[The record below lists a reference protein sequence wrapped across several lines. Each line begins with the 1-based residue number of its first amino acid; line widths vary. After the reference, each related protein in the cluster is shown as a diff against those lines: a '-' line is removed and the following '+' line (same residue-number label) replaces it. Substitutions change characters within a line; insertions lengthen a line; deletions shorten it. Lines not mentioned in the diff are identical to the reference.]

1 MDFCHHEADVLE
13 EISRLQ
19 EGITELQDHHCYQ
32 ANSAGALIPGCAI
45 CTSMAHLTLQM
56 GFRCNASC
64 PFCFLDTYQEAESHP
79 LEYSHRQMVLQ
90 DFQARRQEIEGIA
103 ISGGEPLLY
112 LDELETCVKRIRQI
126 KPDIYLW
133 LYTNGILAD
142 KNNLARV
149 QSLGVNEIRFDL
161 AASNYGSRIIE
172 HVSLARP
179 LFPFLAVEVPSY
191 PVQKELL
198 LAVLDELD
206 RIGIDQLNLQEL
218 LLTPKSMKKV
228 QGEGYEAGF
237 LCFQKYFLYGSWKM
251 TYKIMC
257 YCLDHRYSFTV
268 NQQYPVCFLRCLQC
282 C

>member
-19 EGITELQDHHCYQ
+19 EGITELRDHHCYQ

-45 CTSMAHLTLQM
+45 CTRMTHLTLQM

-64 PFCFLDTYQEAESHP
+64 PFCFLDTYWEAESRP
-79 LEYSHRQMVLQ
+79 LEDNHRQMVLR
-90 DFQARRQEIEGIA
+90 DFQARWEEIEGIA

-112 LDELETCVKRIRQI
+112 LEELETYVRRIRQI

-142 KNNLARV
+142 KNNLVRV
-149 QSLGVNEIRFDL
+149 QSLGINEIRFNL
-161 AASNYGSRIIE
+161 AASNYDSHIIE
-172 HVSLARP
+172 HISLARP
-179 LFPFLAVEVPSY
+179 LFPSLAVEIPSY

-206 RIGIDQLNLQEL
+206 HIGIDQLNLQEL
-218 LLTPKSMKKV
+218 LLTPKNMKKV

-237 LCFQKYFLYGSWKM
+237 LCFQKYFLYGSRKM
-251 TYKIMC
+251 TYEIMR
-257 YCLDHRYSFTV
+257 YCLDHRYSFTI
-268 NQQYPVCFLRCLQC
+268 NDCSARMFGKKP
-282 C
+282 